1 MIPLVHDFAGEP
13 VLVFGGGRVG
23 ARRARYFEDEADD
36 VVVVSPAFGDHSFG
50 EATLVRAEPGP
61 ADVSRWLDRTDPTL
75 VVAATDDGDLNRAVA
90 DASRERGLLLNRV
103 DRTDRAD
110 RAVSSGRADRADGRA
125 AGSVTVPATVE
136 DGPVTVSISTDGISP
151 VLSRHLRREL
161 ESVVDGSGAM
171 ATLSGDLR
179 TELAARDLSA
189 ADRRRALRAVVDSER
204 VWKALD
210 TPDANPRD
218 EAAAVIAA
226 TLDGRQA
233 GESP

>member
-1 MIPLVHDFAGEP
+1 MIPLVHDFAGER

-36 VVVVSPAFGDHSFG
+36 VVVVSPDFGDHSFG
-50 EATLVRAEPGP
+50 GATLVRAEPGP
-61 ADVSRWLDRTDPTL
+61 ADVSTWLDRMDPAL
-75 VVAATDDGDLNRAVA
+75 VVAATDDADLNRAVA
-90 DASRERGLLLNRV
+90 DASRERGLLWNRV
-103 DRTDRAD
+103 DRA
-110 RAVSSGRADRADGRA
+110 GPADGVEGGEVGNVA
-125 AGSVTVPATVE
+125 VPATVE
-136 DGPVTVSISTDGISP
+136 DGPVTVSISSDGTSP
-151 VLSRHLRREL
+151 VLSRHLRARL
-161 ESVVDGSGAM
+161 EPVVDGAAAM

-179 TELAARDLSA
+179 DELAARDLSA
-189 ADRRRALRAVVDSER
+189 ADRRRALRAVVNSDR